1 MRSHQIHLM
10 ARQIGIPIVELTA
23 EKVAEVQASPQAQLK
38 TARYKKA
45 VYLGGELVFKGPYK
59 AHETALINNMRFNY
73 AMGLLENALELC
85 ELERG
90 SLPWEFLG
98 YAGDDQYY
106 LAASNVGMRRS
117 IPFEVVNSRIERN
130 VKVVK
135 RGDAVERVSDREGT
149 ERLTEDIKLAALQH
163 LYLRFLLDIG
173 DSGTHNVL
181 IREDYSAS
189 GRLIAGIDLEE
200 TRSFKVKERKLD
212 CLFKKPP
219 SKRQVQLYWAEVHEI
234 RSFSDVQFNPETSAM
249 LEGVGVDLTR
259 LTENM
264 ARWRQ
269 LSYAEFGRIEDR
281 RYCVKV

>member
-1 MRSHQIHLM
+1 M
-10 ARQIGIPIVELTA
+10 ARQVGIPIVELTA
-23 EKVAEVQASPQAQLK
+23 EKVAEIQASPQAQLR

-45 VYLGGELVFKGPYK
+45 VYLVGDLVFKGPYK
-59 AHETALINNMRFNY
+59 PHETALINNMRFNY
-73 AMGLLENALELC
+73 AIELLENALELG
-85 ELERG
+85 EWERG
-90 SLPWEFLG
+90 SLPFEFIG
-98 YAGDDQYY
+98 FTGEDQYY
-106 LAASNVGMRRS
+106 LAAANVGRRGAT
-117 IPFEVVNSRIERN
+117 PFEVVNSKIEKN
-130 VKVVK
+130 VKIVK
-135 RGDAVERVSDREGT
+135 RGDAVDRVSDREGT
-149 ERLTEDIKLAALQH
+149 DQLTQDIKLAALQH

-181 IREDYSAS
+181 IREDVTIAG

-219 SKRQVQLYWAEVHEI
+219 SRRQVQLYGSEVHEI
-234 RSFSDVQFNPETSAM
+234 RSFSDVQLDPETSAR

-269 LSYAEFGRIEDR
+269 LS
-281 RYCVKV
+281 